1 MTMTP
6 AEVSQRLA
14 SIMTELADLADVL
27 DCDLGLV
34 PPADTLDEVCYKIS
48 DARRFN
54 RSVLSN

>member
-34 PPADTLDEVCYKIS
+34 PPADTLDEVCIKIS
-48 DARRFN
+48 DARRQIQET
-54 RSVLSN
+54 RE